1 MLDLSIKESET
12 VSFEFVEDIFNKLEN
27 NLSIK
32 NTKRNI
38 IKSKHIKFHSISYT
52 TKNVFK
58 NKLKSLLKAKNVSNF
73 I

>member
-1 MLDLSIKESET
+1 MLDLSIKESAM
-12 VSFEFVEDIFNKLEN
+12 VSFEFVEDIFNKLED

-32 NTKRNI
+32 NTKRII
-38 IKSKHIKFHSISYT
+38 IKSKQIKFLSISYT

>member
-1 MLDLSIKESET
+1 MLDLSIKDSAT
-12 VSFEFVEDIFNKLEN
+12 VSFEFVEDIFNKLED

-38 IKSKHIKFHSISYT
+38 IKSNQIKFHSISYT
-52 TKNVFK
+52 AKNVFK